1 MTSASAGLQPPLCS
15 ACQPNAANSA
25 YIPPPSRHAALFL
38 PQSRLSISVFLL
50 QETCRLCSTL
60 RQGSCPCA
68 LFSFFSLNQGHM
80 IKHPSFSAKR
90 SQYGAGKR
98 KSPRLPYCCSVS
110 HSAQKGNVSAMA
122 CVRSSFCDRISH
134 QFSFFIIF
142 LPHSDVIMTL
152 VKVES
157 HPPLRAA
164 FASFLPLHHTRR
176 QASSFFLP
184 LPHLFPFHNEKRR
197 FPSHHGTDAFR
208 MYALTTHYVD
218 INEERGAGNGIPC
231 RI

>member
-1 MTSASAGLQPPLCS
+1 MCYAVCAV
-15 ACQPNAANSA
+15 
-25 YIPPPSRHAALFL
+25 LF
-38 PQSRLSISVFLL
+38 
-50 QETCRLCSTL
+50 
-60 RQGSCPCA
+60 
-68 LFSFFSLNQGHM
+68 
-80 IKHPSFSAKR
+80 
-90 SQYGAGKR
+90 Y
-98 KSPRLPYCCSVS
+98 
-110 HSAQKGNVSAMA
+110 
-122 CVRSSFCDRISH
+122 DRISH

-208 MYALTTHYVD
+208 IYTLITHYAD
-218 INEERGAGNGIPC
+218 IKRRKGHRKQNSLPDLNPKPFPYVGACGFVLLQSSPRLPSQFRRSIAAYSRFLDALLPEWRIEQHQHREDLQSAKQHVHRHHDFGKIAERGKIARRACHP
-231 RI
+231 